1 MDHINDDEIVLLLM
15 DEFAENSGSELDEN
29 DSDEDVTDDLNKM
42 YTNLA
47 PVVPEFYNYVD
58 AFDQPNLE
66 QHNDVMEYNE
76 NLAIPLD
83 VEQPTTEAHTH

>member
-1 MDHINDDEIVLLLM
+1 
-15 DEFAENSGSELDEN
+15 
-29 DSDEDVTDDLNKM
+29 M

-66 QHNDVMEYNE
+66 QHNG
-76 NLAIPLD
+76 NLLIRTVCLKFFFLIG
-83 VEQPTTEAHTH
+83 T